1 MQPTLRQRAGHCRQ
15 EKTQINR
22 CEADGSG
29 HGSGPAT
36 FWLGNM
42 RCGLQHQRL
51 QKESLLG
58 VTSRSTREEKEG
70 HIIAADVSIESG
82 AMTRGAAAIRPLA
95 VIGRRRTSASRL
107 AP

>member
-1 MQPTLRQRAGHCRQ
+1 
-15 EKTQINR
+15 
-22 CEADGSG
+22 
-29 HGSGPAT
+29 
-36 FWLGNM
+36 M

-51 QKESLLG
+51 QKESLFG
-58 VTSRSTREEKEG
+58 VTSRSTREEKEC

-107 AP
+107 APGGQGKPSQAVEQGEQAQLRR